1 MAAAFSVY
9 TLPSS
14 PANWDRIGVF
24 FISWCAAWT
33 TTLIAGM
40 AFCWYNRNLPILKIR
55 GLPLSFFAIG
65 FLHMYWILAQLVY
78 PIGQTMPLVLAYD
91 IQYFFMGLWFP
102 LGVALFH
109 ASNLRFLHVARLQKQ
124 FTGPANRVESGC
136 NGAKTSWLC
145 RLRNMDYTTR
155 SMLFIGLGMI
165 IQVLLTVG
173 MWLACLKYHPTYGIP
188 GTGLHSEA
196 IPEQLVELSRG
207 WEWWPSVLWQVIWT
221 WIIAP
226 ILLWRAWGIRDTMGW
241 RAQTIGCCISNL
253 HATPMFLVA
262 MYAPVFQ
269 KINKYFTPSQWI
281 HLSIFMFEIFTVF
294 VPAFQVIK
302 FWAQKRKT
310 TRSNEKWNSPLQTSP
325 TLSPQAGP
333 LTPSSSSTEHWISPS
348 ATLTKNGKPLD
359 IFSEDL
365 GDRLLTMSALEY
377 VLHENPRPLQEFSA
391 LRDFSGENIAFLTSV
406 AKWRLHWA
414 TQNADEERRKMY
426 SEALGIYIDFI
437 SPRDAEFPLNL
448 SSAEIKRVQS
458 IFESAARSVCGEQ
471 QASSPSS
478 FDIEIAPF
486 NCCEAISPVSP
497 VELGERNTKIHY
509 EGEIP
514 DIFDLTAFD
523 TIQGHIKY
531 LVLTN
536 TWPRFVD
543 EMQAKRR
550 QSCETSN
557 SEGTWKS
564 GSTIT
569 NKIAQLVRQIF

>member
-1 MAAAFSVY
+1 MATLSVY
-9 TLPSS
+9 TLPPS
-14 PANWDRIGVF
+14 PANWDRLGVF
-24 FISWCAAWT
+24 YISWCASWT

-124 FTGPANRVESGC
+124 FTGPAHRVESGC

-145 RLRNMDYTTR
+145 RLRNMDHTTR
-155 SMLFIGLGMI
+155 SIIFIGLGMI
-165 IQVLLTVG
+165 LQVLLTVG
-173 MWLACLKYHPTYGIP
+173 MWLACRKYHPTYGIP
-188 GTGLHSEA
+188 GTELRGET
-196 IPEQLVELSRG
+196 IPEQLVDLSRG

-253 HATPMFLVA
+253 HATPMFLVS

-269 KINKYFTPSQWI
+269 KINTYFTPSQWI

-294 VPAFQVIK
+294 VPAAQVVK
-302 FWAQKRKT
+302 FWIQRRKT
-310 TRSNEKWNSPLQTSP
+310 NRSNEKWDSPLPNKGLTQ
-325 TLSPQAGP
+325 SPQAEP
-333 LTPSSSSTEHWISPS
+333 FTPSSSSTENWIFPTT
-348 ATLTKNGKPLD
+348 TLTKKGKPLD
-359 IFSEDL
+359 IFNEDL

-377 VLHENPRPLQEFSA
+377 VLHDNPQPLQEFSA

-406 AKWRLHWA
+406 AKWRECWSMR
-414 TQNADEERRKMY
+414 QADDQKRKMY
-426 SEALGIYIDFI
+426 SDALEIYIDFI
-437 SPRDAEFPLNL
+437 SPKDAEFPLNL
-448 SSAEIKRVQS
+448 SSAEIKRVAS
-458 IFESAARSVCGEQ
+458 IFEAAARSVCGEQ
-471 QASSPSS
+471 TTYSPPS

-486 NCCEAISPVSP
+486 NCCDAGSP
-497 VELGERNTKIHY
+497 VELSDRNASRIQY
-509 EGEIP
+509 DGDIP
-514 DIFDLTAFD
+514 ELFDLTVFD
-523 TIQGHIKY
+523 SIQAHIKY

-550 QSCETSN
+550 QSYETAN

-569 NKIAQLVRQIF
+569 NKIVQLVRQIL